1 MFLKNNHLKNYFG
14 ILIIVF
20 AMLPLN
26 SCKDDDDNPLYDS
39 LSGSTWRITSSTDFD
54 FQVGDVFRFNSDGTL
69 NVDQWDIQG
78 YTWSVHNGNLKL
90 EEDPDEY
97 TLGTFTVSENHT
109 ATYIYY
115 WYFDGERYGDS
126 QVIQFVKN

>member
-26 SCKDDDDNPLYDS
+26 SCKDDDDNHLYDS

-69 NVDQWDIQG
+69 NVDQWDIQD

-90 EEDPDEY
+90 VEDPDEY

-109 ATYIYY
+109 ATYTYY
-115 WYFDGERYGDS
+115 WYFDGKRYGDS